1 MGTSW
6 GHDMQRRYFDI
17 PLLLLVLI
25 AAALAFALY
34 GLGASGLVE
43 PIMMGDI
50 YLSKS
55 IAGLAKD
62 ALFVPLKP
70 VMYAL
75 IILSI
80 GASIA
85 VSRGGLGAKFVRVFS
100 FFILFSLIGAVVA
113 VTAHTLFPIQVF
125 DTPTA
130 LGLAETMTVEPIP
143 FLQKIYGVITSP
155 LMISI
160 YAGVL
165 LGRGLKS
172 IEGQHPGIGRQ
183 ADIVSDM
190 FIKGFIK
197 FLWISIPLAVFGS
210 LTLALNRPGGVET
223 LGQLFKIVP
232 VYVGSMLVVWILMV
246 VISSRILGHGLGFMG
261 RALIPQAVVALAT
274 SSSMATLPATRVACD
289 QLGANADEATP
300 FYTLGATINMVGTLM
315 GISLITL
322 YGMQAYG
329 IEVSLADRIVVALQS
344 MIYATSAAGVPSA
357 SIVLIQE
364 LLTSQ
369 GVSGDFATYITA
381 IIITIDTLILDRM
394 RTVLNTQSDSM
405 STANGL
411 KLYYKTP
418 KTMVD

>member
-1 MGTSW
+1 MMTK
-6 GHDMQRRYFDI
+6 YYNI
-17 PLLLLVLI
+17 PLLLLVAI
-25 AAALAFALY
+25 AAALAFLFWGI
-34 GLGASGLVE
+34 GLSGLVE
-43 PIMMGDI
+43 PLKMGDV
-50 YLSKS
+50 YLTKS

-85 VSRGGLGAKFVRVFS
+85 ISRGGMGAKFLRVLS
-100 FFILFSLIGAVVA
+100 FFIGFSLIGVVVA
-113 VTAHTLFPIQVF
+113 VIAHTLFPIDVF
-125 DTPTA
+125 DTPSQ
-130 LGLAETMTVEPIP
+130 LGLSETSSIEPIP
-143 FLQKIYGVITSP
+143 FMKKIYGVITSP

-165 LGRGLKS
+165 LGRALKRL
-172 IEGQHPGIGRQ
+172 EGKHPGIGQQ
-183 ADIVSDM
+183 ADIVSDL

-197 FLWISIPLAVFGS
+197 FLWITIPLAVFGS

-223 LGQLFKIVP
+223 LAKLAKILP
-232 VYVGSMLVVWILMV
+232 VYLGSMLVVWTLMV
-246 VISSRILGHGLGFMG
+246 VISSRVLGHGFSFMG
-261 RALIPQAVVALAT
+261 RALIPQAVVAMAT
-274 SSSMATLPATRVACD
+274 SSSMATLPATRIACD
-289 QLGANADEATP
+289 QLGADADEATP
-300 FYTLGATINMVGTLM
+300 FYTVGATINMVGTLM
-315 GISLITL
+315 GLTLVSL

-329 IEVSLADRIVVALQS
+329 IDISLSDRIVVAFQS
-344 MIYATSAAGVPSA
+344 MVYATSAAGVPSA

-364 LLTSQ
+364 LLTSH
-369 GVSGDFATYITA
+369 GVSADFATYVTG

-394 RTVLNTQSDSM
+394 RTMLNTQSDSM

-418 KTMVD
+418 KTLVD

>member
-1 MGTSW
+1 
-6 GHDMQRRYFDI
+6 MQKKYFDI
-17 PLLLLVLI
+17 PLLFLVVV
-25 AAALAFALY
+25 AAALALAFWAM
-34 GLGASGLVE
+34 GLSGLTQ
-43 PIMMGDI
+43 PIKMGDV
-50 YLSKS
+50 YLTKS
-55 IAGLAKD
+55 IAALAKD

-85 VSRGGLGAKFVRVFS
+85 VSRGGLGAKFLRVLG
-100 FFILFSLIGAVVA
+100 FFVFFSLIGAAVA
-113 VTAHTLFPIQVF
+113 VIAHSLFPIEVF
-125 DTPTA
+125 DSPA
-130 LGLAETMTVEPIP
+130 DLGQMGAKTVEPIP
-143 FLQKIYGVITSP
+143 FMKKIYGVLTSP

-160 YAGVL
+160 YAGIL
-165 LGRGLKS
+165 LGRSLKRL
-172 IEGQHPGIGRQ
+172 ETTHPGIGAQ

-210 LTLALNRPGGVET
+210 LTLALNSPGGIET
-223 LGQLFKIVP
+223 LRKLSSILP
-232 VYVGSMLVVWILMV
+232 VYLISMAVVWAIMV
-246 VISSRILGHGLGFMG
+246 VITSRVLGHGFKFMG
-261 RALIPQAVVALAT
+261 RALIPQAVVAIAT

-300 FYTLGATINMVGTLM
+300 FYTVGATINMVGTLM
-315 GISLITL
+315 GLTLITL
-322 YGMQAYG
+322 YGMDAYG
-329 IEVSLADRIVVALQS
+329 IEVTLADRIIVALQS
-344 MIYATSAAGVPSA
+344 MVYATSAAGVPSA

-369 GVSGDFATYITA
+369 GVSGEFATYVTG

-394 RTVLNTQSDSM
+394 RTMLNTQSDSM

-411 KLYYKTP
+411 KLYYKKP
-418 KTMVD
+418 KTLGN

>member
-1 MGTSW
+1 MRTK
-6 GHDMQRRYFDI
+6 YFDI

-25 AAALAFALY
+25 AAVLAFAFWAM
-34 GLGASGLVE
+34 GLSGLTE
-43 PIMMGDI
+43 PLRMGDI
-50 YLSKS
+50 YLTKS
-55 IAGLAKD
+55 IAALAKD

-80 GASIA
+80 AASIA
-85 VSRGGLGAKFVRVFS
+85 ISRGGMGAKFLRVLG
-100 FFILFSLIGAVVA
+100 FFIGFSLIGVVVA
-113 VTAHTLFPIQVF
+113 VIAHTLFPISVF
-125 DTPTA
+125 DSPQA
-130 LGLAETMTVEPIP
+130 LGLANTGTVEPIP
-143 FLQKIYGVITSP
+143 LMAKIYGVITSP

-160 YAGVL
+160 YAGIL
-165 LGRGLKS
+165 LGKSLKAL
-172 IEGQHPGIGRQ
+172 ETQHPGIGQQ

-197 FLWISIPLAVFGS
+197 FLWVTIPLAVFGS

-223 LGQLFKIVP
+223 LVKLSKILP
-232 VYVGSMLVVWILMV
+232 VYLGSMAIVWVLMV
-246 VISSRILGHGLGFMG
+246 IISSRILGHGLGFMG
-261 RALIPQAVVALAT
+261 RALIPQAVVAIAT

-300 FYTLGATINMVGTLM
+300 FYTVGATINMVGTLM
-315 GISLITL
+315 GLTLISL

-329 IEVSLADRIVVALQS
+329 IDITMADRFIVAFQS
-344 MIYATSAAGVPSA
+344 MVYATSAAGVPSA

-369 GVSGDFATYITA
+369 GVSADFATYVTA

-394 RTVLNTQSDSM
+394 RTMLNTQSDSM

>member
-1 MGTSW
+1 
-6 GHDMQRRYFDI
+6 MQRRYFDI

-25 AAALAFALY
+25 AAALAFAFY
-34 GLGASGLVE
+34 GLGLSGLVE

-50 YLSKS
+50 YITKS

-85 VSRGGLGAKFVRVFS
+85 VSRGGLGAKFMRVFS

-125 DTPTA
+125 DSPAA
-130 LGLAETMTVEPIP
+130 LGLSETMTVEPIP
-143 FLQKIYGVITSP
+143 FLEKIYGVLTSP

-190 FIKGFIK
+190 FIKGFIR

-232 VYVGSMLVVWILMV
+232 VYVGSMLVVWLIMV
-246 VISSRILGHGLGFMG
+246 LISARVLGHGLGFMG

-369 GVSGDFATYITA
+369 GVSGNFATYITA

>member
-1 MGTSW
+1 MMT
-6 GHDMQRRYFDI
+6 RYYNT
-17 PLLLLVLI
+17 PLLILVV
-25 AAALAFALY
+25 AAAVLAFLFWSL
-34 GLGASGLVE
+34 GLSGLTE
-43 PIMMGDI
+43 PLKMGEV

-85 VSRGGLGAKFVRVFS
+85 ISRGGMGAKFLRVLS
-100 FFILFSLIGAVVA
+100 FFIGFSLIGVFVA
-113 VTAHTLFPIQVF
+113 VAAHTLFPIDVF
-125 DTPTA
+125 DTPA
-130 LGLAETMTVEPIP
+130 QLGLSETASIEPIP
-143 FLQKIYGVITSP
+143 FMKKIYGVFTSP

-165 LGRGLKS
+165 LGRALKRL
-172 IEGQHPGIGRQ
+172 EGQHPGIGQQ
-183 ADIVSDM
+183 ADVVSDM

-197 FLWISIPLAVFGS
+197 FLWITIPLAVFGS

-223 LGQLFKIVP
+223 LAKLSKILP
-232 VYVGSMLVVWILMV
+232 VYLGSMLVVWILMV
-246 VISSRILGHGLGFMG
+246 TISSRVLGHSLGFMG
-261 RALIPQAVVALAT
+261 RALIPQAVVAIAT

-289 QLGANADEATP
+289 QLGADADESTP
-300 FYTLGATINMVGTLM
+300 FYTVGATINMVGTLM
-315 GISLITL
+315 GLTLISL

-329 IEVSLADRIVVALQS
+329 LNINLADRFVVAFQS
-344 MIYATSAAGVPSA
+344 MVYATSAAGVPSA

-369 GVSGDFATYITA
+369 NVSADFATYVTG

-394 RTVLNTQSDSM
+394 RTMLNTQSDSM

-418 KTMVD
+418 KTLVG

>member
-1 MGTSW
+1 MLKK
-6 GHDMQRRYFDI
+6 YYDI

-25 AAALAFALY
+25 AAGLAFAFWGM
-34 GLGASGLVE
+34 GLSGLTA
-43 PIMMGDI
+43 PLKMGDI
-50 YLSKS
+50 YLTKS
-55 IAGLAKD
+55 IAELAKD

-70 VMYAL
+70 IMYAL

-80 GASIA
+80 AASIA
-85 VSRGGLGAKFVRVFS
+85 VSRGGMGAKFLRVLG
-100 FFILFSLIGAVVA
+100 FFIGFSLIGVVVA
-113 VTAHTLFPIQVF
+113 VVAHTLFPIEVF
-125 DTPTA
+125 DSPEA
-130 LGLAETMTVEPIP
+130 LGLPESLNVEPIP
-143 FLQKIYGVITSP
+143 FLAKIYGVITSP

-160 YAGVL
+160 YGGLL
-165 LGRGLKS
+165 LGRAIKGL
-172 IEGQHPGIGRQ
+172 EGKHPGIGQQ
-183 ADIVSDM
+183 ADIISDM

-197 FLWISIPLAVFGS
+197 FLWITIPLAVFGS
-210 LTLALNRPGGVET
+210 LTLALNREGGVES
-223 LGQLFKIVP
+223 LVKLSKILP
-232 VYVGSMLVVWILMV
+232 VYIGSMAIVWALMIL
-246 VISSRILGHGLGFMG
+246 ISARVLGHGLGFMG
-261 RALIPQAVVALAT
+261 RALVPQAVVAMAT

-300 FYTLGATINMVGTLM
+300 FYTVGATINMVGTLM
-315 GISLITL
+315 GLTLITL

-329 IEVSLADRIVVALQS
+329 LEISLGDRIVVALQS
-344 MIYATSAAGVPSA
+344 MVYATSAAGVPSA

-394 RTVLNTQSDSM
+394 RTMLNTQSDSM

-418 KTMVD
+418 KTLAE

>member
-1 MGTSW
+1 MLKK
-6 GHDMQRRYFDI
+6 YYDI

-25 AAALAFALY
+25 AAITAFAGWAL
-34 GLGASGLVE
+34 GLSGLAD
-43 PIMMGDI
+43 PIKMGDI
-50 YLSKS
+50 YLTKS
-55 IAGLAKD
+55 IAALAKD

-85 VSRGGLGAKFVRVFS
+85 VSRGGIGAKFLRVLA
-100 FFILFSLIGAVVA
+100 FFIGFSLIGVFVA
-113 VTAHTLFPIQVF
+113 VFAHALFPITVF
-125 DTPTA
+125 ETPAA
-130 LGLAETMTVEPIP
+130 LGLPETMKVKHIP
-143 FLQKIYGVITSP
+143 FMAKIYGVLTSA

-160 YAGVL
+160 YAGIL
-165 LGRGLKS
+165 LGRALKRL
-172 IEGQHPGIGRQ
+172 EATHPGIGQQ

-197 FLWISIPLAVFGS
+197 FLWITIPLAVFGS
-210 LTLALNRPGGVET
+210 LTLALDRPGGVET
-223 LGQLFKIVP
+223 LKNLSGILP
-232 VYVGSMLVVWILMV
+232 VYIGSMVVVWMLMIL
-246 VISSRILGHGLGFMG
+246 ISSRVLGHDLHFMR
-261 RALIPQAVVALAT
+261 RALVPQAVVAMAT

-300 FYTLGATINMVGTLM
+300 FYTIGATVNMVGTLM
-315 GISLITL
+315 GLTLITL

-329 IEVSLADRIVVALQS
+329 IEVSMVDRFIVAFQS

-369 GVSGDFATYITA
+369 SVSGDFAAYVTG

-394 RTVLNTQSDSM
+394 RTMLNTQSDSM

-411 KLYYKTP
+411 KLYHKKP
-418 KTMVD
+418 EILAD

>member
-1 MGTSW
+1 MLTK
-6 GHDMQRRYFDI
+6 YYNI
-17 PLLLLVLI
+17 PLLIIVLI
-25 AAALAFALY
+25 SAVIAFAFWAL
-34 GLGASGLVE
+34 GLSGLTA
-43 PIMMGDI
+43 PIQMGDI
-50 YLSKS
+50 YLTKS
-55 IAGLAKD
+55 VAALAKD

-85 VSRGGLGAKFVRVFS
+85 VSRGGIGSKFLRVLS
-100 FFILFSLIGAVVA
+100 FFIGFSLIGVFVSVA
-113 VTAHTLFPIQVF
+113 AHALFPITVF
-125 DTPTA
+125 ETPAA
-130 LGLAETMTVEPIP
+130 LGLAETKTIEAIP
-143 FLQKIYGVITSP
+143 FMQKIYGVLTSP

-160 YAGVL
+160 YAGIL
-165 LGRGLKS
+165 LGRALKRL
-172 IEGQHPGIGRQ
+172 EAAHPGIGQQ

-197 FLWISIPLAVFGS
+197 FLWITIPLAVFGS

-223 LGQLFKIVP
+223 LVQLSKILP
-232 VYVGSMLVVWILMV
+232 VYIGSMLLVWVLMV
-246 VISSRILGHGLGFMG
+246 VISARVLGHGFDFMR
-261 RALIPQAVVALAT
+261 RALIPQAVVAMAT

-300 FYTLGATINMVGTLM
+300 FYTIGATINMVGTLM
-315 GISLITL
+315 GLTLITL
-322 YGMQAYG
+322 YGMQSYG
-329 IEVSLADRIVVALQS
+329 IDLTLADRFIVAFQS

-369 GVSGDFATYITA
+369 GVSGDFATYVTG

-411 KLYYKTP
+411 KRYYKTP
-418 KTMVD
+418 KTLID

>member
-1 MGTSW
+1 MLNK
-6 GHDMQRRYFDI
+6 YYEI
-17 PLLLLVLI
+17 PLLLLVI
-25 AAALAFALY
+25 IGAVLAFAFW
-34 GLGASGLVE
+34 GLGLSGLVE
-43 PIMMGDI
+43 PVRMGDI

-80 GASIA
+80 AASIA
-85 VSRGGLGAKFVRVFS
+85 VSRGGMGAKFIRVLG
-100 FFILFSLIGAVVA
+100 FFIGFSLIGVVVA
-113 VTAHTLFPIQVF
+113 VTAHSLFPLDVF
-125 DTPTA
+125 DTPDA
-130 LGLAETMTVEPIP
+130 LGLTSSATVEAIP
-143 FLQKIYGVITSP
+143 FMQKIYGVFTSP

-160 YAGVL
+160 YAGIL
-165 LGRGLKS
+165 LGRALKRL
-172 IEGQHPGIGRQ
+172 EAKHPGIGQQ

-197 FLWISIPLAVFGS
+197 FLWITIPLAVFGS
-210 LTLALNRPGGVET
+210 LTLALNRPGGWES
-223 LGQLFKIVP
+223 LKQLFSIVP
-232 VYVGSMLVVWILMV
+232 VYVGSMLVVWLLMV
-246 VISSRILGHGLGFMG
+246 LISSRILGHGFGFMR
-261 RALIPQAVVALAT
+261 RALVPQAVVALAT
-274 SSSMATLPATRVACD
+274 SSSMATLPATRIACD

-300 FYTLGATINMVGTLM
+300 FYTVGATINMVGTLM
-315 GISLITL
+315 GLTFITL
-322 YGMQAYG
+322 YGMDAYG
-329 IEVSLADRIVVALQS
+329 VEVALVDRIIVAFQS
-344 MIYATSAAGVPSA
+344 MVYATSAAGVPSA
-357 SIVLIQE
+357 SIVLVQE

-369 GVSGDFATYITA
+369 GVTSEFATYVTG

-394 RTVLNTQSDSM
+394 RTMLNTQSDSM

>member
-1 MGTSW
+1 M
-6 GHDMQRRYFDI
+6 MNKYYDI
-17 PLLLLVLI
+17 PLLILVVI
-25 AAALAFALY
+25 GAVLAFLFWSL
-34 GLGASGLVE
+34 GLSGLVE
-43 PIMMGDI
+43 PLKMGDT
-50 YLSKS
+50 YLTKS

-85 VSRGGLGAKFVRVFS
+85 ISRGGMGAKFLRVVS
-100 FFILFSLIGAVVA
+100 FFIGFSLIGVLVA
-113 VTAHTLFPIQVF
+113 VAAHSLFPIDVF
-125 DTPTA
+125 DSPA
-130 LGLAETMTVEPIP
+130 QLGLSETKTVEAIP
-143 FLQKIYGVITSP
+143 FMKKIYGVITSP

-160 YAGVL
+160 YAGIL
-165 LGRGLKS
+165 LGRSLKGL
-172 IEGQHPGIGRQ
+172 EGKHPGIGQQ

-197 FLWISIPLAVFGS
+197 FLWITIPLAVFGS
-210 LTLALNRPGGVET
+210 LTLALNRPGGIET
-223 LGQLFKIVP
+223 LAKLAKILP
-232 VYVGSMLVVWILMV
+232 VYLGSMLVVWALMV
-246 VISSRILGHGLGFMG
+246 TISSRVLGHGFGFMG

-274 SSSMATLPATRVACD
+274 SSSMATLPATRIACD
-289 QLGANADEATP
+289 QLGADADESTP
-300 FYTLGATINMVGTLM
+300 FYTVGATINMVGTLM
-315 GISLITL
+315 GLTLISL

-329 IEVSLADRIVVALQS
+329 IDVTLADRFIVAFQS
-344 MIYATSAAGVPSA
+344 MVYATSAAGVPSA

-394 RTVLNTQSDSM
+394 RTMLNTQSDSM

-418 KTMVD
+418 KTLVD

>member
-1 MGTSW
+1 MLTK
-6 GHDMQRRYFDI
+6 YYNI

-25 AAALAFALY
+25 AAGLAFAFWAM
-34 GLGASGLVE
+34 GLSGLVE
-43 PIMMGDI
+43 PIKMGDI
-50 YLSKS
+50 YFTKS

-85 VSRGGLGAKFVRVFS
+85 ISRGGMGAKFIRVLG
-100 FFILFSLIGAVVA
+100 FFIGFSLIGVVVA
-113 VTAHTLFPIQVF
+113 VAAHTLFPITVF
-125 DTPTA
+125 ETPA
-130 LGLAETMTVEPIP
+130 QLGLEGSGTVEPIP
-143 FLQKIYGVITSP
+143 FMQKIYGVLTSP

-160 YAGVL
+160 YAGIL
-165 LGRGLKS
+165 LGRALKRLES
-172 IEGQHPGIGRQ
+172 QHPGIGQQ

-197 FLWISIPLAVFGS
+197 FLWITIPLAVFGS
-210 LTLALNRPGGVET
+210 LTLALNRPGGWET
-223 LGQLFKIVP
+223 LKMLGNIIP
-232 VYVGSMLVVWILMV
+232 VYIGSMAVVWVLMV
-246 VISSRILGHGLGFMG
+246 FISSRVLGHGLGFMG
-261 RALIPQAVVALAT
+261 RAILPQAVVALAT

-300 FYTLGATINMVGTLM
+300 FYTVGATINMVGTLM
-315 GISLITL
+315 GLTLITL

-329 IEVSLADRIVVALQS
+329 LDISMTDRFIVAFQS
-344 MIYATSAAGVPSA
+344 MVYATSAAGVPSS

-369 GVSGDFATYITA
+369 NVSADFAAYITT

-394 RTVLNTQSDSM
+394 RTMLNTQSDSM

-418 KTMVD
+418 KTLGE

>member
-1 MGTSW
+1 MMTK
-6 GHDMQRRYFDI
+6 YYNI

-25 AAALAFALY
+25 AAVLAFTFW
-34 GLGASGLVE
+34 GLGLSGLVE
-43 PIMMGDI
+43 PIKMGNV
-50 YLSKS
+50 YLTKS

-85 VSRGGLGAKFVRVFS
+85 ISRGGMGAKFMRVLT
-100 FFILFSLIGAVVA
+100 FFIGFSLIGVVVA
-113 VTAHTLFPIQVF
+113 VAAHTLFPIDVF
-125 DTPTA
+125 DTPSQ
-130 LGLAETMTVEPIP
+130 LGLSETASIEPIP
-143 FLQKIYGVITSP
+143 FMKKIYGVVTSP

-160 YAGVL
+160 YAGIF
-165 LGRGLKS
+165 LGQALKRL
-172 IEGQHPGIGRQ
+172 EGKHPGIGQQ
-183 ADIVSDM
+183 ADIVSDL

-197 FLWISIPLAVFGS
+197 FLWITIPLAVFGS

-223 LGQLFKIVP
+223 LAKLAKILP
-232 VYVGSMLVVWILMV
+232 VYLGSMLAVWALMV

-289 QLGANADEATP
+289 QLGADADESTP
-300 FYTLGATINMVGTLM
+300 FYTVGATINMVGTLM
-315 GISLITL
+315 GLTLISL

-329 IEVSLADRIVVALQS
+329 IDVTLGDRFVVAFQS
-344 MIYATSAAGVPSA
+344 MVYATSAAGVPSA

-418 KTMVD
+418 KTLEN

>member
-1 MGTSW
+1 MMTK
-6 GHDMQRRYFDI
+6 YYNI
-17 PLLLLVLI
+17 PLLILVVA
-25 AAALAFALY
+25 AAALAFLFWAM
-34 GLGASGLVE
+34 GLSGLTE
-43 PIMMGDI
+43 SLKMGDV
-50 YLSKS
+50 YLTKS

-85 VSRGGLGAKFVRVFS
+85 ISRGGMGAKFLRVLS
-100 FFILFSLIGAVVA
+100 FFIGFSLIGVFVA
-113 VTAHTLFPIQVF
+113 VAAHTLFPINVF
-125 DTPTA
+125 DTPA
-130 LGLAETMTVEPIP
+130 QLGLSETANIEPIP
-143 FLQKIYGVITSP
+143 FMKKIYGVFTSP

-165 LGRGLKS
+165 LGRALKRL
-172 IEGQHPGIGRQ
+172 EGKHPGIGQQ

-197 FLWISIPLAVFGS
+197 FLWITIPLAVFGS

-223 LGQLFKIVP
+223 LAKLSKILP
-232 VYVGSMLVVWILMV
+232 VYLGSMLVVWVLMV
-246 VISSRILGHGLGFMG
+246 AISSRVLGHGLGFMG
-261 RALIPQAVVALAT
+261 RALIPQAVVAMAT
-274 SSSMATLPATRVACD
+274 SSSMATLPATRIACD
-289 QLGANADEATP
+289 QLGVDADESTP
-300 FYTLGATINMVGTLM
+300 FYTVGATINMVGTLM
-315 GISLITL
+315 GLTLISL

-329 IEVSLADRIVVALQS
+329 LEISLADRFVVAFQS
-344 MIYATSAAGVPSA
+344 MVYATSAAGVPSA

-369 GVSGDFATYITA
+369 NVSADFATYVTG

-394 RTVLNTQSDSM
+394 RTMLNTQSDSM

-418 KTMVD
+418 KTLAN

>member
-1 MGTSW
+1 MMTK
-6 GHDMQRRYFDI
+6 YYNI
-17 PLLLLVLI
+17 PLLILVVI
-25 AAALAFALY
+25 AALLAFAFWAM
-34 GLGASGLVE
+34 GLSGLVA
-43 PIMMGDI
+43 PIQMGNV
-50 YLSKS
+50 YLTKS

-85 VSRGGLGAKFVRVFS
+85 ISRGGMGAKFLRVLT
-100 FFILFSLIGAVVA
+100 FFIGFSLIGVVVA
-113 VTAHTLFPIQVF
+113 VTAHTLFPIDVF
-125 DTPTA
+125 DTPSQ
-130 LGLAETMTVEPIP
+130 LGLSESASIEPIP
-143 FLQKIYGVITSP
+143 FMKKIYGVITSP

-160 YAGVL
+160 YAGIL
-165 LGRGLKS
+165 LGRALKRL
-172 IEGQHPGIGRQ
+172 EGQHPGIGQQ

-197 FLWISIPLAVFGS
+197 FLWITIPLAVFGS

-223 LGQLFKIVP
+223 LVKLSKILP
-232 VYVGSMLVVWILMV
+232 VYVGSMLVVWALMV
-246 VISSRILGHGLGFMG
+246 TISSRVLGHGFSFMG
-261 RALIPQAVVALAT
+261 RALIPQAVVAMAT

-289 QLGANADEATP
+289 QLGADADEATP
-300 FYTLGATINMVGTLM
+300 FYTVGATVNMVGTLM
-315 GISLITL
+315 GLTLITL

-329 IEVSLADRIVVALQS
+329 LDISLTDRIVVAFQS
-344 MIYATSAAGVPSA
+344 MVYATSAAGVPSA

-369 GVSGDFATYITA
+369 GVSADFATYVTG

-394 RTVLNTQSDSM
+394 RTMMNTQSDSM

-418 KTMVD
+418 KTLVN

>member
-1 MGTSW
+1 MMSK
-6 GHDMQRRYFDI
+6 YYNI
-17 PLLLLVLI
+17 PLLLLVVI
-25 AAALAFALY
+25 SAALAFAFWAM
-34 GLGASGLVE
+34 GLSGLVE
-43 PIMMGDI
+43 PLKMGDV
-50 YLSKS
+50 YLTKS
-55 IAGLAKD
+55 IAALAKD

-85 VSRGGLGAKFVRVFS
+85 ISRGGMGTKFIRVLGFFVG
-100 FFILFSLIGAVVA
+100 FSLIGVVIAVI
-113 VTAHTLFPIQVF
+113 AHTLFPINVF
-125 DTPTA
+125 DTPA
-130 LGLAETMTVEPIP
+130 QLGLSETMSVEPIP
-143 FLQKIYGVITSP
+143 FMQKIYGVVTSP

-160 YAGVL
+160 YAGVM
-165 LGRGLKS
+165 LGRALKAL
-172 IEGQHPGIGRQ
+172 EGKHPGIGQQ
-183 ADIVSDM
+183 ADIISDM

-197 FLWISIPLAVFGS
+197 FLWITIPLAVFGS
-210 LTLALNRPGGVET
+210 LTLALNRPGGIET
-223 LGQLFKIVP
+223 LANLSKILP
-232 VYVGSMLVVWILMV
+232 VYLGSMFVVWVLMV
-246 VISSRILGHGLGFMG
+246 IITSRVLGHGLGFMG

-300 FYTLGATINMVGTLM
+300 FYTVGATINMVGTLM
-315 GISLITL
+315 GLTLISL

-329 IEVSLADRIVVALQS
+329 LDVTLGDRIVVAFQS
-344 MIYATSAAGVPSA
+344 MVYATSAAGVPSA

-369 GVSGDFATYITA
+369 GVSGDFATYITG

-394 RTVLNTQSDSM
+394 RTMLNTQSDSM

-418 KTMVD
+418 KTLVD